1 MVKKV
6 FLILVILIVLSFIS
20 VSFINVSEAAD
31 SFSSTVQEANDWIE
45 KGKNQFN
52 DPSKTKIDVTDITD
66 VILPISQALTTIG
79 VGIILCVAAYMG
91 IKWITANPEE
101 QAKLKQHSIGLVV
114 AAVVVLGAY
123 TIWSIALKIVSNF

>member
-6 FLILVILIVLSFIS
+6 FLILVILIVLSFIN
-20 VSFINVSEAAD
+20 VSFVNVSEAAD
-31 SFSSTVQEANDWIE
+31 SFSSTVQDANDWIE
-45 KGKNQFN
+45 KGKTQFDN
-52 DPSKTKIDVTDITD
+52 DTNINVTDITE

-101 QAKLKQHSIGLVV
+101 QAKLKQQSIGLVV